1 MRDESEHIQTLIQQE
16 ISCSALWAEINVLDS
31 IAIAEDIAATV
42 TSGVLTGI
50 APIVR
55 APDAQAIVLKEPYG
69 VILAIAPW
77 NAPLILG
84 LRAVAAAVAAGNTA
98 VLKVRCSG
106 CRRDLD
112 RKRLLTQ

>member
-1 MRDESEHIQTLIQQE
+1 MRDESEYIQTLIQRE

-98 VLKVRCSG
+98 VLKVRHSG
-106 CRRDLD
+106 CRREFD
-112 RKRLLTQ
+112 RK

>member
-42 TSGVLTGI
+42 TSGVLAGM
-50 APIVR
+50 APIVG
-55 APDAQAIVLKEPYG
+55 APDAQAIVFKEPYG

-98 VLKVRCSG
+98 VLKVRNSG
-106 CRRDLD
+106 SHQDFD
-112 RKRLLTQ
+112 GA